1 MQKEITSGIDLVKTG
16 ELLKQKIKVA
26 GYSVKEI
33 QNMLGLS
40 CPQPIYRWFKGQILP
55 TVEHL
60 HRLSKILNVHM
71 EELLATKGT
80 EWIDSSTELLPFE
93 RRMLAYWK
101 HMTAA

>member
-1 MQKEITSGIDLVKTG
+1 MHKEITSGIDLVKTG
-16 ELLKQKIKVA
+16 ELLKQKIMMA

-33 QNMLGLS
+33 QQMLGLS
-40 CPQPIYRWFKGQILP
+40 CPQPVYRWFKGQVLP

-71 EELLATKGT
+71 EELLVTRGAEQTC
-80 EWIDSSTELLPFE
+80 SATELLPFE

-101 HMTAA
+101 RVNAA

>member
-16 ELLKQKIKVA
+16 ELLKQKI
-26 GYSVKEI
+26 
-33 QNMLGLS
+33 M
-40 CPQPIYRWFKGQILP
+40 
-55 TVEHL
+55 VEHL

>member
-16 ELLKQKIKVA
+16 ELLKQKFKVA
-26 GYSVKEI
+26 GYSVREI
-33 QNMLGLS
+33 QQMLGLS

-60 HRLSKILNVHM
+60 HRLSIILNVHM
-71 EELLATKGT
+71 EELLVTRGA
-80 EWIDSSTELLPFE
+80 EQECFATELLSFE
-93 RRMLAYWK
+93 KRMLAYWK

>member
-1 MQKEITSGIDLVKTG
+1 MHKEITSGIDLVKTG